1 MMGDQF
7 ASTATKPSDR
17 PSANGET
24 STARLVWRLLS
35 LGLEHKARL
44 AVALLVTVAME
55 VMVIAE
61 LFSSGLA
68 IDVLRKQ
75 VNDDAPAPDWPLGL
89 EPAAGTPFL
98 TLLIY
103 VSLAVL
109 LFSVLRA
116 VGYYL
121 TRWTDE
127 LLAQAIVVD
136 LRDRVYERL
145 QTLSFGY
152 YDTHDSGTIINR
164 VTSDVQ
170 SVRAFVQGVLIR
182 AITSGATLILYVATM
197 FALNA
202 RLTLI
207 SLAFTVIQFIVMAR
221 YAKVVR
227 PLFKIQRE
235 VLDDLIKKLS
245 EAVQGMRVIRA
256 FGREKQIVDQFDRRS
271 EYARDQRYDIW
282 RKMGN
287 HLPWIM
293 GTGWLSVAALLG
305 YGGYLVLLG
314 PVEGGIA
321 LGTVWIFFGLLRSL
335 ANQTESIIRVAGQ
348 MPEAITGAERVF
360 EILDT
365 EPAITSPPQP
375 TPFERGAVKGHI
387 EFRHVTFAYTTG
399 ETVLHDVNL
408 TIKPGETIALVG
420 PTGSGKTTL
429 LQLVA
434 RFYDPTQGQVL
445 IDGVDARER
454 DLAELRRSIGFVFQ
468 DPFLFSNTI
477 AMNVAFGRPD
487 APMEKV
493 RASAELADASG
504 FITKLADGYD
514 TVIGERGVTL
524 SGGERQRVSLAR
536 AVLVE
541 PAILLLDDA
550 MSAVDA
556 STESRIQAAL
566 DSIGR
571 TQTRLIIAHRLSTL
585 RRADRVVVVE
595 GGRIVA
601 QGRHDE
607 LMEADGHYREAAMI
621 QLAHEQ
627 EEGATNSDGG
637 AGAGGD
643 QVTRAEDDES

>member
-1 MMGDQF
+1 MMPERERATSA
-7 ASTATKPSDR
+7 ASQAPRPSDG
-17 PSANGET
+17 GEK
-24 STARLVWRLLS
+24 STARLIWRLLL
-35 LGLEHKARL
+35 LGFEHQGRL

-68 IDVLRKQ
+68 IDVLRQQ
-75 VNDDAPAPDWPLGL
+75 VNETAPPPKWPFGL
-89 EPAAGTPFL
+89 EPAAATPFM
-98 TLLIY
+98 TMLLY
-103 VSLAVL
+103 AALAVL

-116 VGYYL
+116 AGYYL

-145 QTLSFGY
+145 QMLSFSY

-170 SVRAFVQGVLIR
+170 SIRAFIQGVLIR
-182 AITSGATLILYVATM
+182 AITSGATFILYVVTM
-197 FALNA
+197 LALNA

-207 SLAFTVIQFIVMAR
+207 SLAFVVIQIIVMAR

-235 VLDDLIKKLS
+235 LLDDLIKKLS

-256 FGREKQIVDQFDRRS
+256 FGREQQEIDRFDRRS
-271 EYARDQRYDIW
+271 EEARDQRYDIW
-282 RKMGN
+282 RMMGN

-305 YGGYLVLLG
+305 YGGYLVHLG
-314 PVEGGIA
+314 PAEGGIA

-335 ANQTESIIRVAGQ
+335 AAQTESIIRVAGQ
-348 MPEAITGAERVF
+348 MPEALTGAERVF

-365 EPAITSPPQP
+365 EPAIASPRAPR
-375 TPFERGAVKGHI
+375 PFDRGEVRGRI
-387 EFRHVTFAYTTG
+387 EFRNVSFAYTP
-399 ETVLHDVNL
+399 EEPVLREINL
-408 TIKPGETIALVG
+408 IVEPGETIAIVG

-445 IDGVDARER
+445 VDGVDVRER
-454 DLAELRRSIGFVFQ
+454 DLATLRRATGFVFQ

-477 AMNVAFGRPD
+477 AMNVAFGHAD
-487 APMEKV
+487 APMEKI
-493 RASAELADASG
+493 RASTTLADASG
-504 FITKLADGYD
+504 FIARLPEGYD

-524 SGGERQRVSLAR
+524 SGGERQRISLAR
-536 AVLVE
+536 AVLID

-556 STESRIQAAL
+556 TTEARIQAAL
-566 DSIGR
+566 DATGR

-585 RRADRVVVVE
+585 RRADRVVVIE
-595 GGRIVA
+595 QGRIVA
-601 QGRHDE
+601 QGTHE
-607 LMEADGHYREAAMI
+607 ALMETDGHYREAAMI
-621 QLAHEQ
+621 QLAHEMN
-627 EEGATNSDGG
+627 EEQGG
-637 AGAGGD
+637 A
-643 QVTRAEDDES
+643 AER